1 MKYSIFLLL
10 LISST
15 IRAQFGDP
23 IYVGLYH
30 QFDNRLKQEIHIQD
44 INEDGYL
51 DIVMPGSNFSY
62 YLNNGDNTFILE
74 AINFESPNNLEL
86 GTPRMDFADFN
97 NDGEMDIL
105 LDRTDYISQM
115 LLFCFLKI
123 MVLICQTFLK
133 ELIFSRLATTKTQA
147 VNYLLK
153 CNNLHSTN

>member
-62 YLNNGDNTFILE
+62 YLNNGDSTFILE

-105 LDRTDYISQM
+105 LDRTDYIPNASI
-115 LLFCFLKI
+115 L
-123 MVLICQTFLK
+123 
-133 ELIFSRLATTKTQA
+133 
-147 VNYLLK
+147 LLK
-153 CNNLHSTN
+153 NNGIDLSNFPKGTYLFKISDNQNASSQLFIKM